1 MSNERK
7 KLSNLVKWSFVLPTL
22 GQNLFIYL
30 ELYYM
35 SYFLTDICQ
44 FPLSTVT
51 FILTSTA
58 AVDLVWVFVT
68 GIVLEKC
75 EFKKLGKY
83 RAWYIIGTPIIIVF
97 FTLMFT
103 NVGNSA
109 TAAAIVIIAFCIK
122 TLLQDIQSAAVT
134 AQLSQLSDDQKERT
148 TLSVTRNIGSVA
160 GQFLFSFV
168 GVATITFFGNALN
181 ATAMGYTMAALIFTI
196 VNGLC
201 HIALY
206 YITKDVPVAATEK
219 KKDHLSVGQMFKVFA
234 ENPPLLIL
242 SFGDLLRYT
251 AYFLISSTAAYYFA
265 AVLKDSGSMSIY
277 LTAQTAMGVVAAL
290 LVNFIINF
298 IGKKATY
305 VLSCLMYGGTAM
317 LMYFIGGEGTT
328 MIFIVVMSI
337 GSFFNNCIRATITA
351 MTADTVIYSMWKSGT
366 NARGFIMSM
375 TNIPIKFGSMI
386 KSMILPIGLSIIGYQ
401 AGVDATPEV
410 AQGIAV
416 IMCLIAGGSVVIAG
430 LINLFF
436 YKLDEKKVEQMTEEI
451 NARTRA

>member
-1 MSNERK
+1 MK
-7 KLSNLVKWSFVLPTL
+7 KLSALVKWSFVLPTL

-44 FPLSTVT
+44 FPLNTVT

-75 EFKKLGKY
+75 DFKKMGKY
-83 RAWYIIGTPIIIVF
+83 RAWYVIGSPIIILF
-97 FTLMFT
+97 FALMFT
-103 NVGNSA
+103 DFGNSA
-109 TAAAIVIIAFCIK
+109 AAMAIVVVAFCIK
-122 TLLQDIQSAAVT
+122 TLFQDIQSAAVT
-134 AQLSQLSDDQKERT
+134 AQLSQISDSQQERT

-160 GQFLFSFV
+160 GQLLFSFV
-168 GVATITFFGNALN
+168 GVATITFFGNVFHVTAL
-181 ATAMGYTMAALIFTI
+181 GYTAAAIIFTV
-196 VNGLC
+196 VNGIC

-206 YITKDVPVAATEK
+206 YITKNVPVAKTEEK
-219 KKDHLSVGQMFKVFA
+219 KEKLSIGRMFKIFV

-265 AVLKDSGSMSIY
+265 AVLKDSASMSIY
-277 LTAQTAMGVVAAL
+277 LTAQTCMGVVAAL
-290 LVNFIINF
+290 VVEFLIRAL
-298 IGKKATY
+298 GKKTTY
-305 VLSCLMYGGTAM
+305 VLSCLMYGGTAVI
-317 LMYFIGGEGTT
+317 MYFFGGEGATVL
-328 MIFIVVMSI
+328 FIVVMSI
-337 GSFFNNCIRATITA
+337 GSFFNNCIRATVTA
-351 MTADTVIYSMWKSGT
+351 MTADTVIYSMWKSNT

-386 KSMILPIGLSIIGYQ
+386 KSVILPVGLSIIGYQ
-401 AGVDATPEV
+401 AGVEATAEV

-416 IMCLIAGGSVVIAG
+416 IMCLVAGGSVVISG

-436 YKLDEKKVEQMTEEI
+436 YNLTEKRVDEMTKEI
-451 NARTRA
+451 NERA

>member
-1 MSNERK
+1 MK
-7 KLSNLVKWSFVLPTL
+7 KLSTLVKWSFVLPTL

-44 FPLSTVT
+44 FPLNTVT

-75 EFKKLGKY
+75 DFKKMGKY
-83 RAWYIIGTPIIIVF
+83 RAWYVIGSPIIILF

-103 NVGNSA
+103 DFGNSA
-109 TAAAIVIIAFCIK
+109 AAMAVVVVAFCIK
-122 TLLQDIQSAAVT
+122 TLFQDIQSAPVT
-134 AQLSQLSDDQKERT
+134 AQLSQISDSQQERT

-160 GQFLFSFV
+160 GQLLFSFV
-168 GVATITFFGNALN
+168 GVATITFFGNVFHVTAL
-181 ATAMGYTMAALIFTI
+181 GYTAAAIIFTI
-196 VNGLC
+196 VNGIC

-206 YITKDVPVAATEK
+206 YITKDVPVAKTEEK
-219 KKDHLSVGQMFKVFA
+219 KEKLSVGRMFKIFA

-265 AVLKDSGSMSIY
+265 AVLKDSASMSIY
-277 LTAQTAMGVVAAL
+277 LTAQTCMGVVAAL
-290 LVNFIINF
+290 VVEFMIRAM
-298 IGKKATY
+298 GKKTTY
-305 VLSCLMYGGTAM
+305 VLSCLMYGGTAV
-317 LMYFIGGEGTT
+317 LMYFIGGEGATV
-328 MIFIVVMSI
+328 IFIVVMSI
-337 GSFFNNCIRATITA
+337 GSFFNNCIRATVTA
-351 MTADTVIYSMWKSGT
+351 MTADTVIYSMWKSNT

-386 KSMILPIGLSIIGYQ
+386 KSVILPVGLSIIGYQ
-401 AGVDATPEV
+401 AGVEATPEV

-416 IMCLIAGGSVVIAG
+416 IMCLVAGGSVVISG

-436 YKLDEKKVEQMTEEI
+436 YNLTEKRVDEMTQEI
-451 NARTRA
+451 NERM

>member
-1 MSNERK
+1 MK
-7 KLSNLVKWSFVLPTL
+7 KLSTLVKWSFVLPTL

-44 FPLSTVT
+44 FPLNTVT

-75 EFKKLGKY
+75 DFKKMGKY
-83 RAWYIIGTPIIIVF
+83 RAWYVIGSPIIILF
-97 FTLMFT
+97 FALMFT
-103 NVGNSA
+103 DFGNSA
-109 TAAAIVIIAFCIK
+109 AAMAVVVVSFCIK
-122 TLLQDIQSAAVT
+122 TLFQDIQSAAVT
-134 AQLSQLSDDQKERT
+134 AQLSQISDSQQERT

-160 GQFLFSFV
+160 GQLLFSFV
-168 GVATITFFGNALN
+168 GVATITFFGNVFHVTAL
-181 ATAMGYTMAALIFTI
+181 GYTAAAIIFTI
-196 VNGLC
+196 VNGIC

-206 YITKDVPVAATEK
+206 YITKDVPVAKTEEK
-219 KKDHLSVGQMFKVFA
+219 KEKLSVGRMFKIFV

-265 AVLKDSGSMSIY
+265 AVLKDSASMSIY
-277 LTAQTAMGVVAAL
+277 LTAQTCMGVVAAL
-290 LVNFIINF
+290 VVEFMIRAM
-298 IGKKATY
+298 GKKTTY
-305 VLSCLMYGGTAM
+305 VLSCLMYGGTAV
-317 LMYFIGGEGTT
+317 LMYFIGGEGATV
-328 MIFIVVMSI
+328 IFIVVMSI
-337 GSFFNNCIRATITA
+337 GSFFNNCIRATVTA
-351 MTADTVIYSMWKSGT
+351 MTADTVIYSMWKSNT

-386 KSMILPIGLSIIGYQ
+386 KSVILPVGLSIIGYQ
-401 AGVDATPEV
+401 AGVEATPEV

-416 IMCLIAGGSVVIAG
+416 IMCLVAGGSVVISG

-436 YKLDEKKVEQMTEEI
+436 YNLTEKRVDEMTQEI
-451 NARTRA
+451 NERM

>member
-1 MSNERK
+1 MK
-7 KLSNLVKWSFVLPTL
+7 KLSTLVKWSFVLPTL

-44 FPLSTVT
+44 FPLNTVT

-75 EFKKLGKY
+75 DFKKMGKY
-83 RAWYIIGTPIIIVF
+83 RAWYVIGSPIIILF

-103 NVGNSA
+103 DFGNSA
-109 TAAAIVIIAFCIK
+109 AAMAVVVVAFCIK
-122 TLLQDIQSAAVT
+122 TLFQDIQSAAVT
-134 AQLSQLSDDQKERT
+134 AQLSQISDSQQERT

-160 GQFLFSFV
+160 GQLLFSFV
-168 GVATITFFGNALN
+168 GVATITFFGNVFHVTAL
-181 ATAMGYTMAALIFTI
+181 GYTAAAIIFTI
-196 VNGLC
+196 VNGIC

-206 YITKDVPVAATEK
+206 YITKDVPVAKTEEK
-219 KKDHLSVGQMFKVFA
+219 KEKLSVGRMFKIFV

-265 AVLKDSGSMSIY
+265 AVLKDSASMSIY
-277 LTAQTAMGVVAAL
+277 LTAQTCMGVVAAL
-290 LVNFIINF
+290 VVEFMIRAM
-298 IGKKATY
+298 GKKATY
-305 VLSCLMYGGTAM
+305 VLSCLMYGGTAV
-317 LMYFIGGEGTT
+317 LMYFIGGEGATV
-328 MIFIVVMSI
+328 IFIVVMSI
-337 GSFFNNCIRATITA
+337 GSFFNNCIRATVTA
-351 MTADTVIYSMWKSGT
+351 MTADTVIYSMWKSNT

-386 KSMILPIGLSIIGYQ
+386 KSVILPVGLSIIGYQ
-401 AGVDATPEV
+401 AGVEATPEV

-416 IMCLIAGGSVVIAG
+416 IMCLVAGGSVVVSG

-436 YKLDEKKVEQMTEEI
+436 YSLTEKRVDEMTQEI
-451 NARTRA
+451 NERM

>member
-1 MSNERK
+1 MK
-7 KLSNLVKWSFVLPTL
+7 KLSTLVKWSFVLPTL

-44 FPLSTVT
+44 FPLNTVT

-75 EFKKLGKY
+75 DFKKMGKY
-83 RAWYIIGTPIIIVF
+83 RAWYVIGSPIIILF

-103 NVGNSA
+103 DFGNSA
-109 TAAAIVIIAFCIK
+109 AAMAVVVVAFCIK
-122 TLLQDIQSAAVT
+122 TLFQDIQSAAVT
-134 AQLSQLSDDQKERT
+134 AQLSQISDSQQERT

-160 GQFLFSFV
+160 GQLLFSFV
-168 GVATITFFGNALN
+168 GVATITFFGNVFHITAL
-181 ATAMGYTMAALIFTI
+181 GYTAAAIIFTI
-196 VNGLC
+196 VNGIC

-206 YITKDVPVAATEK
+206 YITKDVPVAKTEK
-219 KKDHLSVGQMFKVFA
+219 KKEKLSVGRMFKIFA

-265 AVLKDSGSMSIY
+265 AVLKDSASMSIY
-277 LTAQTAMGVVAAL
+277 LTAQTCMGVVAAL
-290 LVNFIINF
+290 VVEFMIRAM
-298 IGKKATY
+298 GKKTTY
-305 VLSCLMYGGTAM
+305 VLSCLMYGGTAV
-317 LMYFIGGEGTT
+317 LMYFFGGEGATV
-328 MIFIVVMSI
+328 IFIVVMSI
-337 GSFFNNCIRATITA
+337 GSFFNNCIRATVTA
-351 MTADTVIYSMWKSGT
+351 MTADTVIYSMWKSNT

-386 KSMILPIGLSIIGYQ
+386 KSVILPVGLSIIGYQ
-401 AGVDATPEV
+401 AGVEATPEV

-416 IMCLIAGGSVVIAG
+416 IMCLVAGGSVVISG

-436 YKLDEKKVEQMTEEI
+436 YNLTEKRVDEMTQEI
-451 NARTRA
+451 NERM

>member
-1 MSNERK
+1 MEKTTRR
-7 KLSNLVKWSFVLPTL
+7 LSGALKWSFSLPTL

-44 FPLSTVT
+44 FDMSTVT

-58 AVDLVWVFVT
+58 VVDLVWVFVT
-68 GIVLEKC
+68 GILLEKC
-75 EFKKLGKY
+75 EFKKWGKY
-83 RAWYIIGTPIIIVF
+83 RAWYVIGSPIILVF

-103 NVGNSA
+103 DVGNSGM
-109 TAAAIVIIAFCIK
+109 AAAIIIIAFCIK
-122 TLLQDIQSAAVT
+122 TLFQDIQSAALT
-134 AQLSQLSDDQKERT
+134 AQLSQLSDSQEERT
-148 TLSVTRNIGSVA
+148 ALSVTRNIGSVV
-160 GQFLFSFV
+160 GQLLFSFV
-168 GVATITFFGNALN
+168 GVATITFFGNLFHV
-181 ATAMGYTMAALIFTI
+181 TAMGYTAAALLFTV
-196 VNGLC
+196 VNGVC

-206 YITKDVPVAATEK
+206 YITKDVPVAQSEAKKEK
-219 KKDHLSVGQMFKVFA
+219 LSVGEMFKVFLD
-234 ENPPLLIL
+234 NPPLLIL

-265 AVLKDSGSMSIY
+265 AVLKDSGAMSVY
-277 LTAQTAMGVVAAL
+277 LTAQTCMGVLAAL
-290 LVNFIINF
+290 AVNFIIKA

-305 VLSCLMYGGTAM
+305 VLSCLMYGGTAV
-317 LMYFIGGEGTT
+317 LMFFLGGEGAT

-337 GSFFNNCIRATITA
+337 GSFFNNCIRATVTA
-351 MTADTVIYSMWKSGT
+351 MTADTVMYSMWKSGI

-386 KSMILPIGLSIIGYQ
+386 KSVILPVGLGLIGYQ

-416 IMCLIAGGSVVIAG
+416 IMCLIAGGSVVISG
-430 LINLFF
+430 LINLLF
-436 YKLDEKKVEQMTEEI
+436 YRLTDKRVEEMTAEI
-451 NARTRA
+451 NARM

>member
-1 MSNERK
+1 MK
-7 KLSNLVKWSFVLPTL
+7 KLSTLVKWSFVLPTL

-44 FPLSTVT
+44 FPLNTVT

-75 EFKKLGKY
+75 DFKKMGKY
-83 RAWYIIGTPIIIVF
+83 RAWYVIGSPIIILF

-103 NVGNSA
+103 DFGNSA
-109 TAAAIVIIAFCIK
+109 AAMAVVVVAFCIK
-122 TLLQDIQSAAVT
+122 TLFQDIQSAAVT
-134 AQLSQLSDDQKERT
+134 AQLSQISDSQQERT

-160 GQFLFSFV
+160 GQLLFSFV
-168 GVATITFFGNALN
+168 GVATITFFGNVFHVTAL
-181 ATAMGYTMAALIFTI
+181 GYTAAAIIFTI
-196 VNGLC
+196 VNGIC

-206 YITKDVPVAATEK
+206 YITKDVPVAKTEEK
-219 KKDHLSVGQMFKVFA
+219 KEKLSVGRMFKIFA

-251 AYFLISSTAAYYFA
+251 AYFLVSSTAAYYFA
-265 AVLKDSGSMSIY
+265 AVLKDSASMSIY
-277 LTAQTAMGVVAAL
+277 LTAQTCMGVVAAL
-290 LVNFIINF
+290 VVEFMIRAM
-298 IGKKATY
+298 GKKATY
-305 VLSCLMYGGTAM
+305 VLSCLMYGGTAV
-317 LMYFIGGEGTT
+317 LMYFFGGEGATV
-328 MIFIVVMSI
+328 IFIVVMSI
-337 GSFFNNCIRATITA
+337 GSFFNNCIRATVTA
-351 MTADTVIYSMWKSGT
+351 MTADTVIYSMWKSNT

-386 KSMILPIGLSIIGYQ
+386 KSVILPVGLSIIGYQ
-401 AGVDATPEV
+401 AGVEATPEV

-416 IMCLIAGGSVVIAG
+416 IMCLVAGGSVVISG

-436 YKLDEKKVEQMTEEI
+436 YNLTEKRVDEMTQEI
-451 NARTRA
+451 NERM

>member
-1 MSNERK
+1 MVNNTK
-7 KLSNLVKWSFVLPTL
+7 KLSNLVKWSFILPTL

-35 SYFLTDICQ
+35 SFFLTDICKFQ
-44 FPLSTVT
+44 MSTVT

-58 AVDLVWVFVT
+58 AVDLIWVFVT

-75 EFKKLGKY
+75 EFRKLGKY
-83 RAWYIIGTPIIIVF
+83 RAWYIIGSPVIIVF

-103 NVGNSA
+103 NVGNSSV
-109 TAAAIVIIAFCIK
+109 AASVVIIAFCIK
-122 TLLQDIQSAAVT
+122 TLFQDIQSAAVT
-134 AQLSQLSDDQKERT
+134 AQLSQISDDQEERT

-168 GVATITFFGNALN
+168 GVATITFFGKLLN
-181 ATAMGYTMAALIFTI
+181 ATAMGYTIAAFIFTV
-196 VNGLC
+196 VNGIC
-201 HIALY
+201 HVGLY
-206 YITKDVPVAATEK
+206 YITKDVPLAETEQ
-219 KKDHLSVGQMFKVFA
+219 KKDHISVKQMFKVFA

-277 LTAQTAMGVVAAL
+277 LTAQTAMGVIAAL
-290 LVNFIINF
+290 LVNFIIKV

-305 VLSCLMYGGTAM
+305 VLSCLMYGGTAV
-317 LMYFIGGEGTT
+317 LMYFIGGEGAT
-328 MIFIVVMSI
+328 MIFIVVMSV

-351 MTADTVIYSMWKSGT
+351 MTADTVIYSMWKSNI

-386 KSMILPIGLSIIGYQ
+386 KSMILPIGLSMIGYQ

-416 IMCLIAGGSVVIAG
+416 IMCLIAGGSVVVAG

-436 YKLDEKKVEQMTEEI
+436 YHLNEKKVDQMTKEI
-451 NARTRA
+451 NERTA

>member
-1 MSNERK
+1 MK
-7 KLSNLVKWSFVLPTL
+7 KLSTLVKWSFVLPTL

-44 FPLSTVT
+44 FPLNTVT

-75 EFKKLGKY
+75 DFKKMGKY
-83 RAWYIIGTPIIIVF
+83 RAWYVIGSPIIILF
-97 FTLMFT
+97 FALMFT
-103 NVGNSA
+103 DFGNSA
-109 TAAAIVIIAFCIK
+109 AAMAVVVVSFC
-122 TLLQDIQSAAVT
+122 
-134 AQLSQLSDDQKERT
+134 
-148 TLSVTRNIGSVA
+148 NIGSVA
-160 GQFLFSFV
+160 GQLLFSFV
-168 GVATITFFGNALN
+168 GGATITFFGNVFHVTAL
-181 ATAMGYTMAALIFTI
+181 GYTAAAIIFTI
-196 VNGLC
+196 VNGIC

-206 YITKDVPVAATEK
+206 YITKDVPVAKTEEK
-219 KKDHLSVGQMFKVFA
+219 KEKLSVGRMFKIFV

-265 AVLKDSGSMSIY
+265 AVLKDSASMSIY
-277 LTAQTAMGVVAAL
+277 LTAQTCMGVVAAL
-290 LVNFIINF
+290 VVEFMIRAM
-298 IGKKATY
+298 GKKATY
-305 VLSCLMYGGTAM
+305 VLSCLMYGGTAV
-317 LMYFIGGEGTT
+317 LMYFIGGEGATV
-328 MIFIVVMSI
+328 IFIVVMSI
-337 GSFFNNCIRATITA
+337 GSFFNNCIRATVTA
-351 MTADTVIYSMWKSGT
+351 MTADTVIYSMWKSNT

-386 KSMILPIGLSIIGYQ
+386 KSVILPVGLSIIGYQ
-401 AGVDATPEV
+401 AGVEATPED

-416 IMCLIAGGSVVIAG
+416 IMCLVAGGSLVVSG

-436 YKLDEKKVEQMTEEI
+436 YSLTEKRVDEMTQEI
-451 NARTRA
+451 NERM

>member
-1 MSNERK
+1 MK
-7 KLSNLVKWSFVLPTL
+7 KLSTLVKWSFVLPTL

-44 FPLSTVT
+44 FPLNTVT

-75 EFKKLGKY
+75 DFKKMGKY
-83 RAWYIIGTPIIIVF
+83 RAWYVIGSPIIILF

-103 NVGNSA
+103 DFGNSA
-109 TAAAIVIIAFCIK
+109 AAMAVVVVAFCIK
-122 TLLQDIQSAAVT
+122 TLFQDIQSAAVT
-134 AQLSQLSDDQKERT
+134 AQLSQISDSQQERT

-160 GQFLFSFV
+160 GQLLFSFV
-168 GVATITFFGNALN
+168 GVATITFFGNVFHITAL
-181 ATAMGYTMAALIFTI
+181 GYTAAAIIFTI
-196 VNGLC
+196 VNGIC

-206 YITKDVPVAATEK
+206 YITKDVPVAKTEEK
-219 KKDHLSVGQMFKVFA
+219 KEKLSVGRMFKIFA

-265 AVLKDSGSMSIY
+265 AVLKDSASMSIY
-277 LTAQTAMGVVAAL
+277 LTAQTCMGVVAAL
-290 LVNFIINF
+290 VVEFMIRAM
-298 IGKKATY
+298 GKKTTY
-305 VLSCLMYGGTAM
+305 VLSCLMYGGTAV
-317 LMYFIGGEGTT
+317 LMYFFGGEGATV
-328 MIFIVVMSI
+328 IFIVVMSI
-337 GSFFNNCIRATITA
+337 GSFFNNCIRATVTA
-351 MTADTVIYSMWKSGT
+351 MTADTVIYSMWKSNT

-386 KSMILPIGLSIIGYQ
+386 KSVILPVGLSIIGYQ
-401 AGVDATPEV
+401 AGVEATPEV

-416 IMCLIAGGSVVIAG
+416 IMCLVAGGSVVISG

-436 YKLDEKKVEQMTEEI
+436 YNLTEKRVDEMTQEI
-451 NARTRA
+451 NERM

>member
-1 MSNERK
+1 MK
-7 KLSNLVKWSFVLPTL
+7 KLSTLVKWSFVLPTL

-44 FPLSTVT
+44 FPLNTVT

-75 EFKKLGKY
+75 DFKKMGKY
-83 RAWYIIGTPIIIVF
+83 RAWYVIGSPIIILF
-97 FTLMFT
+97 FALMFT
-103 NVGNSA
+103 DFGNSA
-109 TAAAIVIIAFCIK
+109 AAMAVVVVSFCIK
-122 TLLQDIQSAAVT
+122 TLFQDIQSAAVT
-134 AQLSQLSDDQKERT
+134 AQLSQISDSQQERT

-160 GQFLFSFV
+160 GQLLFSFV
-168 GVATITFFGNALN
+168 GVATITFFGNVFHVTAL
-181 ATAMGYTMAALIFTI
+181 GYTAAAIIFTI
-196 VNGLC
+196 VNGIC

-206 YITKDVPVAATEK
+206 YITKDVPVAKTEEK
-219 KKDHLSVGQMFKVFA
+219 KEKLSVGRMFKIFV

-265 AVLKDSGSMSIY
+265 AVLKDSASMSIY
-277 LTAQTAMGVVAAL
+277 LTAQTCMGVVAAL
-290 LVNFIINF
+290 VVEFMIRAM
-298 IGKKATY
+298 GKKATY
-305 VLSCLMYGGTAM
+305 VLSCLMYGGTAV
-317 LMYFIGGEGTT
+317 LMYFIGGEGATV
-328 MIFIVVMSI
+328 IFIVVMSI
-337 GSFFNNCIRATITA
+337 GSFFNNCIRATVRA
-351 MTADTVIYSMWKSGT
+351 MTADTVIYSMWKSNT

-386 KSMILPIGLSIIGYQ
+386 KSVILPVGLSIIGYQ
-401 AGVDATPEV
+401 AGVEATPEV

-416 IMCLIAGGSVVIAG
+416 IMCLVAGGSVVVSG

-436 YKLDEKKVEQMTEEI
+436 YSLTEKRVDEMTQEI
-451 NARTRA
+451 NERM

>member
-1 MSNERK
+1 MSNNTK
-7 KLSNLVKWSFVLPTL
+7 KLSNLVKWSFILPTL

-35 SYFLTDICQ
+35 SFFLTDICKFQ
-44 FPLSTVT
+44 MSTVT

-58 AVDLVWVFVT
+58 AVDLIWVFVT
-68 GIVLEKC
+68 GIILEKC
-75 EFKKLGKY
+75 EFRKLGKY
-83 RAWYIIGTPIIIVF
+83 RAWYIIGSPVIIVF
-97 FTLMFT
+97 FTIMFT

-109 TAAAIVIIAFCIK
+109 IAASVVIIAFCIK
-122 TLLQDIQSAAVT
+122 TLFQDIQSAAVT
-134 AQLSQLSDDQKERT
+134 AQLSQISDNQEERT

-168 GVATITFFGNALN
+168 GVATITFFGKLLN
-181 ATAMGYTMAALIFTI
+181 VTAMGYTIAAFIFT
-196 VNGLC
+196 VANGIC
-201 HIALY
+201 HVGLY
-206 YITKDVPVAATEK
+206 YITKDVPLAETEQ
-219 KKDHLSVGQMFKVFA
+219 KKDHISVKQMFKVFA

-277 LTAQTAMGVVAAL
+277 LTAQTATGVIAAL
-290 LVNFIINF
+290 LVNFIIKA

-305 VLSCLMYGGTAM
+305 VLSCLMYGGTAV
-317 LMYFIGGEGTT
+317 LMYFIGGEGAT
-328 MIFIVVMSI
+328 MIFIVVMSV

-351 MTADTVIYSMWKSGT
+351 MTADTVIYSMWKSNI

-386 KSMILPIGLSIIGYQ
+386 KSMILPIGLSMIGYQ

-410 AQGIAV
+410 AQGISV
-416 IMCLIAGGSVVIAG
+416 IMCLIAGGSVVAAG

-436 YKLDEKKVEQMTEEI
+436 YRLNEKKVDQMTKEI
-451 NARTRA
+451 NERIA

>member
-1 MSNERK
+1 MSNNTK
-7 KLSNLVKWSFVLPTL
+7 KLSNLVKWSFILPTL

-35 SYFLTDICQ
+35 SFFLTDICKFQ
-44 FPLSTVT
+44 MSTVT

-58 AVDLVWVFVT
+58 AVDLIWVFVT
-68 GIVLEKC
+68 GIILEKC
-75 EFKKLGKY
+75 EFRKLGKY
-83 RAWYIIGTPIIIVF
+83 RAWYIIGSPVIIVF
-97 FTLMFT
+97 FTIMFT

-109 TAAAIVIIAFCIK
+109 IAASAVIIAFCIK
-122 TLLQDIQSAAVT
+122 TLFQDIQSAAVT
-134 AQLSQLSDDQKERT
+134 AQLSQISDNQEERT

-168 GVATITFFGNALN
+168 GVATITFFGKLLN
-181 ATAMGYTMAALIFTI
+181 VTAMGYTIAAFIFT
-196 VNGLC
+196 VANGIC
-201 HIALY
+201 HVGLY
-206 YITKDVPVAATEK
+206 YITKDVPLAETEQ
-219 KKDHLSVGQMFKVFA
+219 KKDHISVKQMFKVFA

-277 LTAQTAMGVVAAL
+277 LTAQTATGVIAAL
-290 LVNFIINF
+290 LVNFIIKA

-305 VLSCLMYGGTAM
+305 VLSCLMYGGTAV
-317 LMYFIGGEGTT
+317 LMYFIGGEGAT
-328 MIFIVVMSI
+328 MIFIVVMSV

-351 MTADTVIYSMWKSGT
+351 MTADTVIYSMWKSNI

-386 KSMILPIGLSIIGYQ
+386 KSMILPIGLSMIGYQ

-410 AQGIAV
+410 AQGISV
-416 IMCLIAGGSVVIAG
+416 IMCLIAGGSVVAAG

-436 YKLDEKKVEQMTEEI
+436 YRLNEKKVDQMTKEI
-451 NARTRA
+451 NERIA

>member
-1 MSNERK
+1 MK
-7 KLSNLVKWSFVLPTL
+7 KLSTLVKWSFVLPTL

-44 FPLSTVT
+44 FPLNTVT

-75 EFKKLGKY
+75 DFKKMGKY
-83 RAWYIIGTPIIIVF
+83 RAWYVIGSPIIILF
-97 FTLMFT
+97 FALMFT
-103 NVGNSA
+103 DFGNSA
-109 TAAAIVIIAFCIK
+109 AAMAVVVVSFCIK
-122 TLLQDIQSAAVT
+122 TLFQDIQSAAVT
-134 AQLSQLSDDQKERT
+134 AQLSQISDSQQERT

-160 GQFLFSFV
+160 GQLLFSFV
-168 GVATITFFGNALN
+168 GVATITFFGNVFHVTAL
-181 ATAMGYTMAALIFTI
+181 GYTAAAIIFTI
-196 VNGLC
+196 VNGIC

-206 YITKDVPVAATEK
+206 YITKDVPVAKTEEK
-219 KKDHLSVGQMFKVFA
+219 KEKLSVGRMFKIFA

-265 AVLKDSGSMSIY
+265 AVLKDSASMSIY
-277 LTAQTAMGVVAAL
+277 LTAQTCMGVVAAL
-290 LVNFIINF
+290 VVEFMIRAM
-298 IGKKATY
+298 GKKTTY
-305 VLSCLMYGGTAM
+305 VLSCLMYGGTAV
-317 LMYFIGGEGTT
+317 LMYFIGGEGATV
-328 MIFIVVMSI
+328 IFIVVMSI
-337 GSFFNNCIRATITA
+337 GSFFNNCIRATVTA
-351 MTADTVIYSMWKSGT
+351 MTADTVIYSMWKSNT

-386 KSMILPIGLSIIGYQ
+386 KSVILPVGLSIIGYQ
-401 AGVDATPEV
+401 AGVEATPEV

-416 IMCLIAGGSVVIAG
+416 IMCLVAGGSVVISG

-436 YKLDEKKVEQMTEEI
+436 YNLTEKRVDEMTQEI
-451 NARTRA
+451 NERM

>member
-1 MSNERK
+1 MK
-7 KLSNLVKWSFVLPTL
+7 KLSTLVKWSFVLPTL

-44 FPLSTVT
+44 FPLNTVT

-75 EFKKLGKY
+75 DFKKMGKY
-83 RAWYIIGTPIIIVF
+83 RAWYVIGSPIIILF
-97 FTLMFT
+97 FALMFT
-103 NVGNSA
+103 DFGNSA
-109 TAAAIVIIAFCIK
+109 AAMAVVVVSFCIK
-122 TLLQDIQSAAVT
+122 TLFQDIQSAAVT
-134 AQLSQLSDDQKERT
+134 AQLSQISDSQQERT

-160 GQFLFSFV
+160 GQLLFSFV
-168 GVATITFFGNALN
+168 GVATITFFGNVFHVTAL
-181 ATAMGYTMAALIFTI
+181 GYTAAAVIFTI
-196 VNGLC
+196 VNGIC

-206 YITKDVPVAATEK
+206 YITKDVPVAKTEEK
-219 KKDHLSVGQMFKVFA
+219 KEKLSVGRMFKIFA

-265 AVLKDSGSMSIY
+265 AVLKDSASMSIY
-277 LTAQTAMGVVAAL
+277 LTAQTCMGVVAAL
-290 LVNFIINF
+290 VVEFMIRAM
-298 IGKKATY
+298 GKKATY
-305 VLSCLMYGGTAM
+305 VLSCLMYGGTAV
-317 LMYFIGGEGTT
+317 LMYFIGGEGATV
-328 MIFIVVMSI
+328 IFIVVMSI
-337 GSFFNNCIRATITA
+337 GSFFNNCIRATVTA
-351 MTADTVIYSMWKSGT
+351 MTADTVIYSMWKSNT

-386 KSMILPIGLSIIGYQ
+386 KSVILPVGLSIIGYQ
-401 AGVDATPEV
+401 AGVEATPEV

-416 IMCLIAGGSVVIAG
+416 IMCLVAGGSVVISG

-436 YKLDEKKVEQMTEEI
+436 YNLTEKRVDEMTQEI
-451 NARTRA
+451 NERM

>member
-1 MSNERK
+1 MEKTTRR
-7 KLSNLVKWSFVLPTL
+7 LSGALKWSFALPTL

-44 FPLSTVT
+44 FDMSTVT

-58 AVDLVWVFVT
+58 VVDLVWVFVT
-68 GIVLEKC
+68 GILLEKC
-75 EFKKLGKY
+75 EFKKWGKY
-83 RAWYIIGTPIIIVF
+83 RAWYVIGSPIILVF

-103 NVGNSA
+103 DVGNSGM
-109 TAAAIVIIAFCIK
+109 AAAIIIIAFCIK
-122 TLLQDIQSAAVT
+122 TLFQDIQSAALT
-134 AQLSQLSDDQKERT
+134 AQLSQLSDSQEERT
-148 TLSVTRNIGSVA
+148 ALSVTRNIGSVV
-160 GQFLFSFV
+160 GQLLFSFV
-168 GVATITFFGNALN
+168 GVATITFFGNLFHV
-181 ATAMGYTMAALIFTI
+181 TAMGYTAAALLFTV
-196 VNGLC
+196 VNGVC

-206 YITKDVPVAATEK
+206 YITKDVPVAQSEAKKEK
-219 KKDHLSVGQMFKVFA
+219 LSVGEMFKVFLD
-234 ENPPLLIL
+234 NPPLLIL

-265 AVLKDSGSMSIY
+265 AVLKDSGAMSVY
-277 LTAQTAMGVVAAL
+277 LTAQTCMGVLAAL
-290 LVNFIINF
+290 AVNFIIKA

-305 VLSCLMYGGTAM
+305 VLSCLMYGGTAV
-317 LMYFIGGEGTT
+317 LMFFLGGEGAT

-337 GSFFNNCIRATITA
+337 GSFFNNCIRATVTA
-351 MTADTVIYSMWKSGT
+351 MTADTVMYSMWKSGI

-386 KSMILPIGLSIIGYQ
+386 KSVILPVGLGLIGYQ

-416 IMCLIAGGSVVIAG
+416 IMCLIAGGSVVISG
-430 LINLFF
+430 LINLLF
-436 YKLDEKKVEQMTEEI
+436 YRLTDKRVEEMTAEI
-451 NARTRA
+451 NARM

>member
-1 MSNERK
+1 MK
-7 KLSNLVKWSFVLPTL
+7 KLSTLVKWSFVLPTL

-44 FPLSTVT
+44 FPLNTVT

-75 EFKKLGKY
+75 DFKKMGKY
-83 RAWYIIGTPIIIVF
+83 RAWYVIGSPIIILF

-103 NVGNSA
+103 DFGNSA
-109 TAAAIVIIAFCIK
+109 AAMAVVVVAFCIK
-122 TLLQDIQSAAVT
+122 TLFQDIQSAAVT
-134 AQLSQLSDDQKERT
+134 AQLSQISDSQQERT

-160 GQFLFSFV
+160 GQLLFSFV
-168 GVATITFFGNALN
+168 GVATITFFGNVFHITAL
-181 ATAMGYTMAALIFTI
+181 GYTAAAIIFTI
-196 VNGLC
+196 VNGIC

-206 YITKDVPVAATEK
+206 YITKDVPVAKTEEK
-219 KKDHLSVGQMFKVFA
+219 KEKLSVGRMFKIFA

-265 AVLKDSGSMSIY
+265 AVLKDSASMSIY
-277 LTAQTAMGVVAAL
+277 LTAQTCMGVVAAL
-290 LVNFIINF
+290 VVEFMIRAM
-298 IGKKATY
+298 GKKTTY
-305 VLSCLMYGGTAM
+305 VLSCLMYGGTAV
-317 LMYFIGGEGTT
+317 LMYFFGGEGATV
-328 MIFIVVMSI
+328 IFIVVMSI
-337 GSFFNNCIRATITA
+337 GSFFNNCIRATVTA
-351 MTADTVIYSMWKSGT
+351 MTADTVIYSMWKSNT

-386 KSMILPIGLSIIGYQ
+386 KSVILPVGLSIIGYQ
-401 AGVDATPEV
+401 AGVEATPEV
-410 AQGIAV
+410 AQSIAV
-416 IMCLIAGGSVVIAG
+416 IMCLVAGGSVVISG

-436 YKLDEKKVEQMTEEI
+436 YNLTEKRVDEMTQEI
-451 NARTRA
+451 NERM

>member
-1 MSNERK
+1 MK
-7 KLSNLVKWSFVLPTL
+7 KLSTLVKWSFVLPTL

-44 FPLSTVT
+44 FPLNTVT

-75 EFKKLGKY
+75 DFKKMGKY
-83 RAWYIIGTPIIIVF
+83 RAWYVIGSPIIILF

-103 NVGNSA
+103 DFGNSA
-109 TAAAIVIIAFCIK
+109 AAMAVVVVAFCIK
-122 TLLQDIQSAAVT
+122 TLFQDIQSAAVT
-134 AQLSQLSDDQKERT
+134 AQLSQISDSQQERT

-160 GQFLFSFV
+160 GQLLFSFV
-168 GVATITFFGNALN
+168 GVATITFFGNVFHVTAL
-181 ATAMGYTMAALIFTI
+181 GYTAAAIIFTI
-196 VNGLC
+196 VNGIC

-206 YITKDVPVAATEK
+206 YITKDVPVAKTEEK
-219 KKDHLSVGQMFKVFA
+219 KEKLSVGRMFKIFV

-265 AVLKDSGSMSIY
+265 AVLKDSASMSIY
-277 LTAQTAMGVVAAL
+277 LTAQTCMGVVAAL
-290 LVNFIINF
+290 VVEFMIRAM
-298 IGKKATY
+298 GKKTTY
-305 VLSCLMYGGTAM
+305 VLSCLMYGGTAV
-317 LMYFIGGEGTT
+317 LMYFIGGEGATV
-328 MIFIVVMSI
+328 IFIVVMSI
-337 GSFFNNCIRATITA
+337 GSFFNNCIRATVTA
-351 MTADTVIYSMWKSGT
+351 MTADTVIYSMWKSNT

-386 KSMILPIGLSIIGYQ
+386 KSVILPVGLSIIGYQ
-401 AGVDATPEV
+401 AGVEATPEV

-416 IMCLIAGGSVVIAG
+416 IMCLVAGGSVVISG

-436 YKLDEKKVEQMTEEI
+436 YNLTEKRVDEMTQEI
-451 NARTRA
+451 NERM

>member
-1 MSNERK
+1 MK
-7 KLSNLVKWSFVLPTL
+7 KLSTLVKWSFVLPTL

-44 FPLSTVT
+44 FPLNTVT

-75 EFKKLGKY
+75 DFKKMGKY
-83 RAWYIIGTPIIIVF
+83 RAWYVIGSPIIILF

-103 NVGNSA
+103 DFGNSA
-109 TAAAIVIIAFCIK
+109 AAMAVVVVAFCIK
-122 TLLQDIQSAAVT
+122 TLFQDIQSAAVT
-134 AQLSQLSDDQKERT
+134 AQLSQISDSQQERT

-160 GQFLFSFV
+160 GQLLFSFV
-168 GVATITFFGNALN
+168 GVATITFFGNVFHVTAL
-181 ATAMGYTMAALIFTI
+181 GYTAAAVIFTI
-196 VNGLC
+196 VNGIC

-206 YITKDVPVAATEK
+206 YITKDVPVAKTEEK
-219 KKDHLSVGQMFKVFA
+219 KEKLSVGRMFKIFA

-265 AVLKDSGSMSIY
+265 AVLKDSASMSIY
-277 LTAQTAMGVVAAL
+277 LTAQTCMGVVAAL
-290 LVNFIINF
+290 VVEFMIRAM
-298 IGKKATY
+298 GKKATY
-305 VLSCLMYGGTAM
+305 VLSCLMYGGTAV
-317 LMYFIGGEGTT
+317 LMYFIGGEGATV
-328 MIFIVVMSI
+328 IFIVVMSI
-337 GSFFNNCIRATITA
+337 GSFFNNCIRATVTA
-351 MTADTVIYSMWKSGT
+351 MTADTVIYSMWKSNT

-386 KSMILPIGLSIIGYQ
+386 KSVILPVGLSIIGYQ
-401 AGVDATPEV
+401 AGVEATPEV

-416 IMCLIAGGSVVIAG
+416 IMCLVAGGSVVVSG

-436 YKLDEKKVEQMTEEI
+436 YSLTEKRVDEMTQEI
-451 NARTRA
+451 NERM

>member
-1 MSNERK
+1 MK
-7 KLSNLVKWSFVLPTL
+7 KLSTLVKWSFVLPTL

-44 FPLSTVT
+44 FPLNTVT

-75 EFKKLGKY
+75 DFKKMGKY
-83 RAWYIIGTPIIIVF
+83 RAWYVIGSPIIILF
-97 FTLMFT
+97 FALMFT
-103 NVGNSA
+103 DFGNSA
-109 TAAAIVIIAFCIK
+109 AAMAVVVVSFCIK
-122 TLLQDIQSAAVT
+122 TLFQDIQSAAVT
-134 AQLSQLSDDQKERT
+134 AQLSQISDSQQERT

-160 GQFLFSFV
+160 GQLLFSFV
-168 GVATITFFGNALN
+168 GVATITFFGNVFHVTAL
-181 ATAMGYTMAALIFTI
+181 GYTAAAIIFTI
-196 VNGLC
+196 VNGIC

-206 YITKDVPVAATEK
+206 YITKDVPVAKTEEK
-219 KKDHLSVGQMFKVFA
+219 KEKLSVGRMFKIFA

-265 AVLKDSGSMSIY
+265 AVLKDSASMSIY
-277 LTAQTAMGVVAAL
+277 LTAQTCMGVVAAL
-290 LVNFIINF
+290 VVEFMIRAM
-298 IGKKATY
+298 GKKTTY
-305 VLSCLMYGGTAM
+305 VLSCLMYGGTAV
-317 LMYFIGGEGTT
+317 LMYFIGGEGATV
-328 MIFIVVMSI
+328 IFIVVMSI
-337 GSFFNNCIRATITA
+337 GSFFNNCIRATVTA
-351 MTADTVIYSMWKSGT
+351 MTADTVIYSMWKSNT

-386 KSMILPIGLSIIGYQ
+386 KSVILPVGLSIIGYQ
-401 AGVDATPEV
+401 AGVEATPEV
-410 AQGIAV
+410 VQGIAV
-416 IMCLIAGGSVVIAG
+416 IMCLVAGGSVVISG

-436 YKLDEKKVEQMTEEI
+436 YNLTEKRVDEMTQEI
-451 NARTRA
+451 NERM

>member
-1 MSNERK
+1 MSNNTK
-7 KLSNLVKWSFVLPTL
+7 KLSNFVKWSFILPTL

-35 SYFLTDICQ
+35 SFFLTDICKFQ
-44 FPLSTVT
+44 MSTVT

-58 AVDLVWVFVT
+58 AVDLIWVFVT

-75 EFKKLGKY
+75 EFRKLGKY
-83 RAWYIIGTPIIIVF
+83 RAWYIIGSPVIIVF
-97 FTLMFT
+97 FTMMFT
-103 NVGNSA
+103 NVGNSVV
-109 TAAAIVIIAFCIK
+109 AASVVIIAFCIK
-122 TLLQDIQSAAVT
+122 TLFQDIQSAAVT
-134 AQLSQLSDDQKERT
+134 AQLSQISDNQEERT

-168 GVATITFFGNALN
+168 GVATITFFGKLLN
-181 ATAMGYTMAALIFTI
+181 ATAMGYTIAAFIFTV
-196 VNGLC
+196 VNGIC
-201 HIALY
+201 HVGLY
-206 YITKDVPVAATEK
+206 YITKDVPLAETEQ
-219 KKDHLSVGQMFKVFA
+219 KKDHISVKQMFKVFA

-277 LTAQTAMGVVAAL
+277 LTAQTATGVIAAL
-290 LVNFIINF
+290 LVNFIIKA

-305 VLSCLMYGGTAM
+305 VLSCLMYGGTAV
-317 LMYFIGGEGTT
+317 LMYFIGGEGAT
-328 MIFIVVMSI
+328 MIFIVVMSV

-351 MTADTVIYSMWKSGT
+351 MTADTVIYSMWKSNI

-386 KSMILPIGLSIIGYQ
+386 KSMILPIGLSMIGYQ

-410 AQGIAV
+410 AQGIAI
-416 IMCLIAGGSVVIAG
+416 IMCLIAGGSVVVAG

-436 YKLDEKKVEQMTEEI
+436 YHLNEKKVDQMTKEI
-451 NARTRA
+451 NERTA

>member
-1 MSNERK
+1 MK
-7 KLSNLVKWSFVLPTL
+7 KLSTLVKWSFVLPTL

-44 FPLSTVT
+44 FPLNTVT

-75 EFKKLGKY
+75 DFKKMGKY
-83 RAWYIIGTPIIIVF
+83 RAWYVIGSPIIILF

-103 NVGNSA
+103 DFGNSA
-109 TAAAIVIIAFCIK
+109 AAMAVVVVAFCIK
-122 TLLQDIQSAAVT
+122 TLFQDIQSAAVT
-134 AQLSQLSDDQKERT
+134 AQLSQISDSQQERT

-160 GQFLFSFV
+160 GQLLFSFV
-168 GVATITFFGNALN
+168 GVATITFFGNVFHITAL
-181 ATAMGYTMAALIFTI
+181 GYTAAAIIFTI
-196 VNGLC
+196 VNGIC

-206 YITKDVPVAATEK
+206 YITKDVPVAKTEEK
-219 KKDHLSVGQMFKVFA
+219 KEKLSVGRMFKIFA

-265 AVLKDSGSMSIY
+265 AVLKDSASMSIY
-277 LTAQTAMGVVAAL
+277 LTAQTCMGVVAAL
-290 LVNFIINF
+290 VVEFMIRAM
-298 IGKKATY
+298 GKKTTY
-305 VLSCLMYGGTAM
+305 VLSCLMYGGTAV
-317 LMYFIGGEGTT
+317 LMYFIGGEGATV
-328 MIFIVVMSI
+328 IFIVVMSI
-337 GSFFNNCIRATITA
+337 GSFFNNCIRATVTA
-351 MTADTVIYSMWKSGT
+351 MTADTVIYSMWKSNT

-386 KSMILPIGLSIIGYQ
+386 KSVILPVGLSIIGYQ
-401 AGVDATPEV
+401 AGVEAMPEV

-416 IMCLIAGGSVVIAG
+416 IMCLVAGGSVVISG

-436 YKLDEKKVEQMTEEI
+436 YNLTEKRVDEMTQEI
-451 NARTRA
+451 NERM

>member
-1 MSNERK
+1 MK
-7 KLSNLVKWSFVLPTL
+7 KLSTLVKWSFVLPTL

-44 FPLSTVT
+44 FPLNTVT

-75 EFKKLGKY
+75 DFKKMGKY
-83 RAWYIIGTPIIIVF
+83 RAWYVIGSPIIILF
-97 FTLMFT
+97 FALMFT
-103 NVGNSA
+103 DFGNSA
-109 TAAAIVIIAFCIK
+109 AAMAVVVVSFCIK
-122 TLLQDIQSAAVT
+122 TLFQDIQSAAVT
-134 AQLSQLSDDQKERT
+134 AQLSQISDSQQERT

-160 GQFLFSFV
+160 GQLLFSFV
-168 GVATITFFGNALN
+168 GVATITFFGNVFHVTAL
-181 ATAMGYTMAALIFTI
+181 GYTAAAIIFTI
-196 VNGLC
+196 VNGIC

-206 YITKDVPVAATEK
+206 YITKDVPVAKTEEK
-219 KKDHLSVGQMFKVFA
+219 KEKLSVGRMFKIFA

-265 AVLKDSGSMSIY
+265 AVLKDSASMSIY
-277 LTAQTAMGVVAAL
+277 LTAQTCMGVVAAL
-290 LVNFIINF
+290 VVEFMIRAM
-298 IGKKATY
+298 GKKTTY
-305 VLSCLMYGGTAM
+305 VLSCLMYGGTAV
-317 LMYFIGGEGTT
+317 LMYFFGGEGATV
-328 MIFIVVMSI
+328 IFIVVMSI
-337 GSFFNNCIRATITA
+337 GSFFNNCIRATVTA
-351 MTADTVIYSMWKSGT
+351 MTADTVIYSMWKSNT

-386 KSMILPIGLSIIGYQ
+386 KSVILPVGLSIIGYQ
-401 AGVDATPEV
+401 AGVEATPEV

-416 IMCLIAGGSVVIAG
+416 IMCLVAGGSVVISG

-436 YKLDEKKVEQMTEEI
+436 YNLTEKRVDEMTQEI
-451 NARTRA
+451 NERM

>member
-1 MSNERK
+1 MK
-7 KLSNLVKWSFVLPTL
+7 KLSTLVKWSFVLPML

-44 FPLSTVT
+44 FPLNTVT

-75 EFKKLGKY
+75 DFKKMGKY
-83 RAWYIIGTPIIIVF
+83 RAWYVIGSPIIILF
-97 FTLMFT
+97 FALMFT
-103 NVGNSA
+103 DFGNSA
-109 TAAAIVIIAFCIK
+109 AAMAVVVVSFCIK
-122 TLLQDIQSAAVT
+122 TLFQDIQSAAVT
-134 AQLSQLSDDQKERT
+134 AQLSQISDSQQERT

-160 GQFLFSFV
+160 GQLLFSFV
-168 GVATITFFGNALN
+168 GVATITFFGNVFHVTAL
-181 ATAMGYTMAALIFTI
+181 GYTAAAIIFTI
-196 VNGLC
+196 VNGIC

-206 YITKDVPVAATEK
+206 YITKDVPVAKTEEK
-219 KKDHLSVGQMFKVFA
+219 KEKLSVGRMFKIFA

-265 AVLKDSGSMSIY
+265 AVLKDSASMSIY
-277 LTAQTAMGVVAAL
+277 LTAQTCMGVVAAL
-290 LVNFIINF
+290 VVEFMIRAM
-298 IGKKATY
+298 GKKTTY
-305 VLSCLMYGGTAM
+305 VLSCLMYGGTAV
-317 LMYFIGGEGTT
+317 LMYFFGGEGATV
-328 MIFIVVMSI
+328 IFIVVMSI
-337 GSFFNNCIRATITA
+337 GSFFNNCIRATVTA
-351 MTADTVIYSMWKSGT
+351 MTADTVIYSMWKSNT

-386 KSMILPIGLSIIGYQ
+386 KSVILPVGLSIIGYQ
-401 AGVDATPEV
+401 AGVEATPEV

-416 IMCLIAGGSVVIAG
+416 IMCLVAGGSVVISG

-436 YKLDEKKVEQMTEEI
+436 YNLTEKRVDEMTQEI
-451 NARTRA
+451 NERM

>member
-1 MSNERK
+1 MK
-7 KLSNLVKWSFVLPTL
+7 KLSALVKWSFVLPTL

-44 FPLSTVT
+44 FPLNTVT

-58 AVDLVWVFVT
+58 AVDLIWVFVT

-75 EFKKLGKY
+75 DFKKMGKY
-83 RAWYIIGTPIIIVF
+83 RAWYVIGSPIIILF
-97 FTLMFT
+97 FALMFT
-103 NVGNSA
+103 DFGNSA
-109 TAAAIVIIAFCIK
+109 AAMAIVVVAFCIK
-122 TLLQDIQSAAVT
+122 TLFQDIQSAAVT
-134 AQLSQLSDDQKERT
+134 AQLSQISDSQQERT

-160 GQFLFSFV
+160 GQLLFSFV
-168 GVATITFFGNALN
+168 GVATITFFGNVFHVTAL
-181 ATAMGYTMAALIFTI
+181 GYTAAAIIFTV
-196 VNGLC
+196 VNGIC

-206 YITKDVPVAATEK
+206 YITKNVPVAKTEEK
-219 KKDHLSVGQMFKVFA
+219 KEKLSIGRMFKIFV

-265 AVLKDSGSMSIY
+265 AVLKDSASMSIY
-277 LTAQTAMGVVAAL
+277 LTAQTCMGVVAAL
-290 LVNFIINF
+290 VVEFLIRAL
-298 IGKKATY
+298 GKKTTY
-305 VLSCLMYGGTAM
+305 VLSCLMYGGTAVI
-317 LMYFIGGEGTT
+317 MYFFGGEGATVL
-328 MIFIVVMSI
+328 FIVVMSI
-337 GSFFNNCIRATITA
+337 GSFFNNCIRATVTA
-351 MTADTVIYSMWKSGT
+351 MTADTVIYSMWKSNT

-386 KSMILPIGLSIIGYQ
+386 KSVILPVGLSIIGYQ
-401 AGVDATPEV
+401 AGVEATAEV

-416 IMCLIAGGSVVIAG
+416 IMCLVAGGSVVISG

-436 YKLDEKKVEQMTEEI
+436 YNLTEKRVDEMTKEI
-451 NARTRA
+451 NERA

>member
-1 MSNERK
+1 MK
-7 KLSNLVKWSFVLPTL
+7 KLSTLVKWSFVLPTL

-44 FPLSTVT
+44 FPLNTVT

-75 EFKKLGKY
+75 DFKKMGKY
-83 RAWYIIGTPIIIVF
+83 RAWYVIGSPIIILF

-103 NVGNSA
+103 DFGNSA
-109 TAAAIVIIAFCIK
+109 AAMAVVVVAFCIK
-122 TLLQDIQSAAVT
+122 TLFQDIQSAAVT
-134 AQLSQLSDDQKERT
+134 AQLSQISDSQQERT

-160 GQFLFSFV
+160 GQLLFSFV
-168 GVATITFFGNALN
+168 GVATITFFGNVFHVTAL
-181 ATAMGYTMAALIFTI
+181 GYTAAAIIFTI
-196 VNGLC
+196 VNGIC

-206 YITKDVPVAATEK
+206 YITKDVPVAKTEEK
-219 KKDHLSVGQMFKVFA
+219 KEKLSVGRMFKIFA

-265 AVLKDSGSMSIY
+265 AVLKDSASMSIY
-277 LTAQTAMGVVAAL
+277 LTAQTCMGVVAAL
-290 LVNFIINF
+290 VVEFMIRAM
-298 IGKKATY
+298 GKKATY
-305 VLSCLMYGGTAM
+305 VLSCLMYGGTAV
-317 LMYFIGGEGTT
+317 LMYFFGGEGATV
-328 MIFIVVMSI
+328 IFIVVMSI
-337 GSFFNNCIRATITA
+337 GSFFNNCIRATVTA
-351 MTADTVIYSMWKSGT
+351 MTADTVIYSMWKSNT

-386 KSMILPIGLSIIGYQ
+386 KSVILPVGLSIIGYQ
-401 AGVDATPEV
+401 AGVEATPEV

-416 IMCLIAGGSVVIAG
+416 IMCLVAGGSVVISG

-436 YKLDEKKVEQMTEEI
+436 YNLTEKRVDEMTQEI
-451 NARTRA
+451 NERM

>member
-1 MSNERK
+1 MQTKNGR
-7 KLSNLVKWSFVLPTL
+7 LSKGLKWSFALPTL

-35 SYFLTDICQ
+35 SYFLTDICK
-44 FPLSTVT
+44 FDLSTVT

-58 AVDLVWVFVT
+58 LVDLVWVFVT
-68 GIVLEKC
+68 GILLEKC
-75 EFKKLGKY
+75 EFKKMGKY
-83 RAWYIIGTPIIIVF
+83 RAWYVIGSPIILLF

-103 NVGNSA
+103 DVGNSG
-109 TAAAIVIIAFCIK
+109 TAAAIIIIAFCIK
-122 TLLQDIQSAAVT
+122 TLFQDIQSAAVT
-134 AQLSQLSDDQKERT
+134 AQLSQLSDVQEERT
-148 TLSVTRNIGSVA
+148 ALSVTRNIGSVA
-160 GQFLFSFV
+160 GQLLFSFI
-168 GVATITFFGNALN
+168 GVATITFFGELFQISGI
-181 ATAMGYTMAALIFTI
+181 GYTIAALIFTI
-196 VNGLC
+196 VNGAC

-206 YITKDVPVAATEK
+206 YITKNVPVAPSESKKEK
-219 KKDHLSVGQMFKVFA
+219 LSVGTMFKVFA
-234 ENPPLLIL
+234 KNPPLLIL

-265 AVLKDSGSMSIY
+265 AVLKDSASMSIY
-277 LTAQTAMGVVAAL
+277 LTAQTCTGVLAAFA
-290 LVNFIINF
+290 VDFIIKG

-317 LMYFIGGEGTT
+317 LMYFLGGEGAT

-337 GSFFNNCIRATITA
+337 GSFFNNCIRATVTS
-351 MTADTVIYSMWKSGT
+351 MTADTVMYSMWKSNI

-386 KSMILPIGLSIIGYQ
+386 KSVILPVGLGIIGYE
-401 AGVDATPEV
+401 AGLEATPEV

-416 IMCLIAGGSVVIAG
+416 IMCLIAGGSVVISG

-436 YKLDEKKVEQMTEEI
+436 YHLTDKKVEEMTAEI
-451 NARTRA
+451 NARS

>member
-1 MSNERK
+1 MK
-7 KLSNLVKWSFVLPTL
+7 KLSTLVKWSFVLPTL

-44 FPLSTVT
+44 FPLNTVT

-75 EFKKLGKY
+75 DFKKMGKY
-83 RAWYIIGTPIIIVF
+83 RAWYVIGSPIIILF

-103 NVGNSA
+103 DFGNSA
-109 TAAAIVIIAFCIK
+109 AAMAVVVVAFCIK
-122 TLLQDIQSAAVT
+122 TLFQDIQSAAVT
-134 AQLSQLSDDQKERT
+134 AQLSQISDSQQERT

-160 GQFLFSFV
+160 GQLLFSFV
-168 GVATITFFGNALN
+168 GVATITFFGNVFHITAL
-181 ATAMGYTMAALIFTI
+181 GYTAAAIIFTI
-196 VNGLC
+196 VNGIC

-206 YITKDVPVAATEK
+206 YITKDVPVAKTEEK
-219 KKDHLSVGQMFKVFA
+219 KEKLSVGRMFKIFA

-265 AVLKDSGSMSIY
+265 AVLKDSASMSIY
-277 LTAQTAMGVVAAL
+277 LTAQTCMGVVAAL
-290 LVNFIINF
+290 VVEFMIRAM
-298 IGKKATY
+298 GKKTTY
-305 VLSCLMYGGTAM
+305 VLSCLMYGGTVV
-317 LMYFIGGEGTT
+317 LMYFFGGEGATV
-328 MIFIVVMSI
+328 IFIVVMSI
-337 GSFFNNCIRATITA
+337 GSFFNNCIRATVTA
-351 MTADTVIYSMWKSGT
+351 MTADTVIYSMWKSNT

-386 KSMILPIGLSIIGYQ
+386 KSVILPVGLSIIGYQ
-401 AGVDATPEV
+401 AGVEATPEV

-416 IMCLIAGGSVVIAG
+416 IMCLVAGGSVVISG

-436 YKLDEKKVEQMTEEI
+436 YNLTEKRVDEMTQEI
-451 NARTRA
+451 NERM

>member
-1 MSNERK
+1 MK
-7 KLSNLVKWSFVLPTL
+7 KLSTLVKWSFVLPTL

-44 FPLSTVT
+44 FPLNTVT

-75 EFKKLGKY
+75 DFKKMGKY
-83 RAWYIIGTPIIIVF
+83 RAWYVIGSPIIILF
-97 FTLMFT
+97 FALMFT
-103 NVGNSA
+103 DFGNSA
-109 TAAAIVIIAFCIK
+109 AAMAVVVVSFCIK
-122 TLLQDIQSAAVT
+122 TLFQDIQSAAVT
-134 AQLSQLSDDQKERT
+134 AQLSQISDSQQERT

-160 GQFLFSFV
+160 GQLLFSFV
-168 GVATITFFGNALN
+168 GVATITFFGNVFHVTAL
-181 ATAMGYTMAALIFTI
+181 GYTAAAIIFTI
-196 VNGLC
+196 VNGIC

-206 YITKDVPVAATEK
+206 YITKDVPVAKTEEK
-219 KKDHLSVGQMFKVFA
+219 KEKLSVGRMFKIFA

-265 AVLKDSGSMSIY
+265 AVLKDSASMSIY
-277 LTAQTAMGVVAAL
+277 LTAQTCMGVVAAL
-290 LVNFIINF
+290 VVEFMIRAM
-298 IGKKATY
+298 GKKTTY
-305 VLSCLMYGGTAM
+305 VLSCLMYGGTAV
-317 LMYFIGGEGTT
+317 LMYFIGGEGATV
-328 MIFIVVMSI
+328 IFIVVMSI
-337 GSFFNNCIRATITA
+337 GSFFNNCIRATVTA
-351 MTADTVIYSMWKSGT
+351 MTADTVIYSMWKSNT

-386 KSMILPIGLSIIGYQ
+386 KSVILPVGLSIIGYQ
-401 AGVDATPEV
+401 AGVEAMPEV

-416 IMCLIAGGSVVIAG
+416 IMCLVAGGSVVISG

-436 YKLDEKKVEQMTEEI
+436 YNLTEKRVDEMTQEI
-451 NARTRA
+451 NERM

>member
-1 MSNERK
+1 MK
-7 KLSNLVKWSFVLPTL
+7 KLSTLVKWSFVLPTL

-44 FPLSTVT
+44 FPLNTVT

-75 EFKKLGKY
+75 DFKKMGKY
-83 RAWYIIGTPIIIVF
+83 RAWYVIGSPIIILF
-97 FTLMFT
+97 FALMFT
-103 NVGNSA
+103 DFGNSA
-109 TAAAIVIIAFCIK
+109 AAMAVVVVSFCIK
-122 TLLQDIQSAAVT
+122 TLFQDIQSAAVT
-134 AQLSQLSDDQKERT
+134 AQLSQISDSQQERT

-160 GQFLFSFV
+160 GQLLFSFV
-168 GVATITFFGNALN
+168 GVATITFFGNVFHVTAL
-181 ATAMGYTMAALIFTI
+181 GYTAAAIIFTI
-196 VNGLC
+196 VNGIC

-206 YITKDVPVAATEK
+206 YITKDVPVAKTEEK
-219 KKDHLSVGQMFKVFA
+219 KEKLSVGRMFKIFV

-265 AVLKDSGSMSIY
+265 AVLKDSASMSIY
-277 LTAQTAMGVVAAL
+277 LTAQTCMGVVAAL
-290 LVNFIINF
+290 VVEFMIRAM
-298 IGKKATY
+298 GKKATY
-305 VLSCLMYGGTAM
+305 VLSCLMYGGTAV
-317 LMYFIGGEGTT
+317 LMYFIGGEGATV
-328 MIFIVVMSI
+328 IFIVVMSI
-337 GSFFNNCIRATITA
+337 GSFFNNCIRATVTA
-351 MTADTVIYSMWKSGT
+351 MTADTVIYSMWKSNT

-386 KSMILPIGLSIIGYQ
+386 KSVILPVGLSIIGYQ
-401 AGVDATPEV
+401 AGVEATPEV

-416 IMCLIAGGSVVIAG
+416 IMCLVAGGSVVISG

-436 YKLDEKKVEQMTEEI
+436 YNLTEKRVDEMTQEI
-451 NARTRA
+451 NERM

>member
-1 MSNERK
+1 MEKITRR
-7 KLSNLVKWSFVLPTL
+7 LSGALKWSFALPTL

-44 FPLSTVT
+44 FDMSTVT

-58 AVDLVWVFVT
+58 VVDLVWVFVT
-68 GIVLEKC
+68 GILLEKC
-75 EFKKLGKY
+75 EFKKWGKY
-83 RAWYIIGTPIIIVF
+83 RAWYVIGSPIILVF

-103 NVGNSA
+103 DVGNSGM
-109 TAAAIVIIAFCIK
+109 AAAIIIIAFCIK
-122 TLLQDIQSAAVT
+122 TLFQDIQSAALT
-134 AQLSQLSDDQKERT
+134 AQLSQLSDSQEERT
-148 TLSVTRNIGSVA
+148 ALSVTRNIGSVV
-160 GQFLFSFV
+160 GQLLFSFV
-168 GVATITFFGNALN
+168 GVATITFFGNLFHV
-181 ATAMGYTMAALIFTI
+181 TAMGYTAAALLFTV
-196 VNGLC
+196 VNGVC

-206 YITKDVPVAATEK
+206 YITKDVPVAQSEAKKEK
-219 KKDHLSVGQMFKVFA
+219 LSVGEMFKVFLD
-234 ENPPLLIL
+234 NPPLLIL

-265 AVLKDSGSMSIY
+265 AVLKDSGAMSVY
-277 LTAQTAMGVVAAL
+277 LTAQTCMGVLAAL
-290 LVNFIINF
+290 AVNFIIKA

-305 VLSCLMYGGTAM
+305 VLSCLMYGGTAV
-317 LMYFIGGEGTT
+317 LMFFLGGEGAT

-337 GSFFNNCIRATITA
+337 GSFFNNCIRATVTA
-351 MTADTVIYSMWKSGT
+351 MTADTVMYSMWKSGI

-386 KSMILPIGLSIIGYQ
+386 KSVILPVGLGLIGYQ

-416 IMCLIAGGSVVIAG
+416 IMCLIAGGSVVISG
-430 LINLFF
+430 LINLLF
-436 YKLDEKKVEQMTEEI
+436 YRLTDKRVEEMTAEI
-451 NARTRA
+451 NARM